1 MALILCFVLF
11 LAFDLFLDFITEKN
25 KKSNDSA
32 NVKPQAKTQPQATPV
47 AEPEKSAELVE
58 KEKLV
63 SDIQSEIT
71 QLSEESAKYNNPSDY
86 AKYSKMQRKMITL
99 QKKLDAEKELLKNLT
114 ESYQASQTTTSKPS
128 EEKTELV
135 EEQPP
140 VETSSLEN
148 VTGGLVSKNTIITKA
163 IRIVTFFFRNLSK
176 SCVKILPAIL
186 IYSLP
191 ESAFRVHMDASYFQP
206 LSNYFG
212 EQQGDVYL
220 LSRRIIWVIFSYRTI
235 GRLKK
240 LAKGFSF
247 GKSTPSEVKTQGK
260 QKVE

>member
-163 IRIVTFFFRNLSK
+163 IRI
-176 SCVKILPAIL
+176 ILPAIL